1 MIGIYQDSFIDYLKS
16 YLGDNVKISGKN
28 IISPCPFHNEHLEQ
42 NKKHYHLFI
51 SRELPAFHCFHSDC
65 NKSGSIRKLC
75 EKLEG
80 KDSSEKYIDKEKIK
94 ETQKHDIKL
103 SIPAEKKKVTLP
115 DLREDYFK
123 LKSLYTK
130 GRLKYSVSN
139 LKSVKGLIFDSD
151 KFINE
156 NQIKL
161 DNRLARVKDY
171 LQTNFVGFLTENES
185 VVIFRNID
193 EMSDFKFFKL
203 FIHDTRFLDYYK
215 LFGGNYNSNHVIIGE
230 GIFDIYNEQ
239 IYDYTTLKK
248 DVKLY
253 AAALSTSYDSL
264 IKSLVFNEKIYRINV
279 SILSDRGI
287 DLNYYKKIKKFNSHI
302 IDKMTV
308 YYNRNA
314 KDFGESSVAI
324 EKFIL

>member
-16 YLGDNVKISGKN
+16 YLGEKVKSSGKN
-28 IISPCPFHNEHLEQ
+28 IIAPCPFCGEHKQ

-51 SRELPAFHCFHSDC
+51 SKQAPCFHCFHNDC
-65 NKSGSIRKLC
+65 LTSGSIKKLC

-80 KDSSEKYIDKEKIK
+80 NDTSEKYIDKEKIK
-94 ETQKHDIKL
+94 EIQKHDVKISVPVKQKKL
-103 SIPAEKKKVTLP
+103 IIP

-123 LKSLYTK
+123 VKSLYLK

-139 LKSVKGLIFDSD
+139 LKSIKGLIFDSD
-151 KFINE
+151 KFISE
-156 NQIKL
+156 NNIKL
-161 DNRLARVKDY
+161 DNRLTKVKDY

-185 VVIFRNID
+185 VVVFRNVD
-193 EMSDFKFFKL
+193 ESSNFKFFKL
-203 FIHDTRFLDYYK
+203 FIHETRYLDYYR
-215 LFGGNYNSNHVIIGE
+215 LSGGNYNSNHVVIGE
-230 GIFDIYNEQ
+230 GIFDIFNEH
-239 IYDYTTLKK
+239 IFDYTSLKK

-287 DLNYYKKIKKFNSHI
+287 ELDYYKKIKRFNSHI
-302 IDKMTV
+302 IDTMTI

-314 KDFGESSVAI
+314 KDFGEATVTS